1 MAQVNF
7 RIDDCVK
14 ADAED
19 LFTRLGLNLSTAISM
34 FIRQALQCRGLP
46 FEVREDPFYSP
57 QNMDYLRRVSADYS
71 AGRNFSSHELIEVCE
86 SNE

>member
-7 RIDDCVK
+7 RIDDSVK

-34 FIRQALQCRGLP
+34 FLRQALQCRGLP

-57 QNMDYLRRVSADYS
+57 QNMDYLRRASADYA
-71 AGRNFSSHELIEVCE
+71 AGRNFSSHGLVG
-86 SNE
+86 